1 MIKLRNILTE
11 ITLGSVKPYATQCV
25 WKDDFYLG
33 QTYYESGFSAEG
45 QPVTMTLSPIR
56 TADGEREYIFVFT
69 TQNRWGMQSYSH
81 DSSVARGHVDYL
93 RLIRTVGDALLDFC
107 AQHAPDAIDV
117 SGGDADV
124 AAKQKKNRIY
134 AAFLRDNATR
144 LATAGYTS
152 LMRGDSLW
160 IVRKSTAD
168 ATGVEDTPVKRW

>member
-1 MIKLRNILTE
+1 LAE
-11 ITLGSVKPYATQCV
+11 ITLGSVEPYATQFT

-33 QTYYESGFSAEG
+33 QTYYESTFSADG
-45 QPVTMTLSPIR
+45 QPVTMQLSPLR

-81 DSSVARGHVDYL
+81 DSSVARGQIDYL

-107 AQHAPDAIDV
+107 AQHAPDAVDV

-134 AAFLRDNATR
+134 AAFLRDNAAR
-144 LATAGYTS
+144 LATAGYTTM
-152 LMRGDSLW
+152 MRGDNLW
-160 IVRKSTAD
+160 IVRKSNAD
-168 ATGVEDTPVKRW
+168 ATGVEDAPVKRWD

>member
-1 MIKLRNILTE
+1 MIKLHNILME
-11 ITLGSVKPYATQCV
+11 ITLGSVKPYATQFA

-33 QTYYESGFSAEG
+33 QTYYESSFSADG
-45 QPVTMTLSPIR
+45 QPVMMQLSPLR

-69 TQNRWGMQSYSH
+69 TQNRSGMQSYSH
-81 DSSVARGHVDYL
+81 DSSVARGQIDYL

-107 AQHAPDAIDV
+107 TQYAPDAVDV
-117 SGGDADV
+117 SGGDADPL
-124 AAKQKKNRIY
+124 AKQKKNRIY

-152 LMRGDSLW
+152 MMRGDNLW

-168 ATGVEDTPVKRW
+168 ATGIE